1 MSRVVICHYHIFKNA
16 GTTFEKV
23 LDDNYGDQHLK
34 FDGPFS
40 YFNITQDQLVNI
52 IDRNPDKLAFSSH
65 QIHIPTPTAINF
77 TVVPV
82 VFLRH
87 PILRI
92 RSIFLFGEKS
102 KQQQAEASMAAEDAV
117 VDDDPLARFADWVEA
132 SMQDRNRRLT
142 LSNAQ
147 TNMLCRQYNQ
157 APRVRDR
164 KGRLEYDLYTA
175 IRNIESIPC
184 LGRTEHFDRD
194 TESFAATFQRFG
206 VEFQY
211 TPTEP
216 QNVSSSDARLPVD
229 QQLENLRSR
238 LTPELWQALL
248 EINNQDLELYEVGNA
263 LVEKRLE
270 ENWTPTLPR
279 HFGQ

>member
-52 IDRNPDKLAFSSH
+52 IDRNPGKCAFPSH
-65 QIHIPTPTAINF
+65 QIHIPAPTATNF

-92 RSIFLFGEKS
+92 RSIFLFGQKS
-102 KQQQAEASMAAEDAV
+102 QQL
-117 VDDDPLARFADWVEA
+117 DDDGSQVEIDPLAGFADWVQA
-132 SMQDRNRRLT
+132 AMQDRDQHLA

-157 APRVRDR
+157 APRLRDTG
-164 KGRLEYDLYTA
+164 GRLAYDLYTA

-194 TESFAATFQRFG
+194 TASFAATLKRFG
-206 VEFQY
+206 IDFQY
-211 TPTEP
+211 TPTKP
-216 QNVSSSDARLPVD
+216 QNASSSEAQLPME

-238 LTPELWQALL
+238 LTPDLWQALL
-248 EINNQDLELYEVGNA
+248 DINDQDLELYEVGSA
-263 LVEKRLE
+263 LVEQRLAD
-270 ENWTPTLPR
+270 NWTPTLPR
-279 HFGQ
+279 HFSQ